1 MNTLKILIN
10 YNSRKKVFF
19 LILLL
24 TILSIFEAIGFAVL
38 MPLISMGLNFNNEYL
53 LGNENIVNQIFVHK
67 FKILDIKIVLNIYLA
82 FAFIFYFSK
91 FLYTL
96 MTVKLYSN
104 FLFDF
109 RNKITKIIFE
119 RFLKKEYLFHL
130 NSNSSELVRFTS
142 DEVKYYFDSV
152 VAPLILVITEIF
164 IISGLVIFS
173 FVVSPYLFITTLIFS
188 SICYL
193 IIKQIKNKLPL
204 LGKKRLEEDLKRHQI
219 LQQIFLAIKDIKIF
233 KKEDTYLEEIKGI
246 TNNLSKVDRQFFFT
260 ESLPRYIIEFLIV
273 LLFCS
278 LFYLALIKY
287 NIFVIDYIPILGIY
301 ILIIF
306 RLMPSFTRISR
317 SINAINY
324 SKKLE
329 DKIYDFI
336 NSSNQIDTN
345 KNDRYTFNELIEVNS
360 ISYSYPESKNVIKFK
375 KKFKIRKGTFN
386 CIVGS
391 SGSGKTTLIDI
402 LSGLL
407 IPNQSDIKIDGKNI
421 VNKPFFLNNKISFV
435 HQNFYLFNDTL
446 EKNITFMEKQGKS
459 NSQKIKELIKIC
471 ELDKLVNTLPEGINT
486 IIGESG
492 AKLSGGE
499 RQRISIARALYA
511 ESDIIF
517 FDEATNALDKDT
529 EQKLLKNLKEN
540 YHGKKTFIFV
550 LHKII
555 DKSFFDQVIELN

>member
-1 MNTLKILIN
+1 MKTLKILLN
-10 YNSRKKVFF
+10 HNSKKNLFF

-38 MPLISMGLNFNNEYL
+38 MPLISIGLNFNNEYL
-53 LGNENIVNQIFVHK
+53 LGNENIINQIFVNK
-67 FKILDIKIVLNIYLA
+67 FKILDIKVVLNIYLA
-82 FAFIFYFSK
+82 FVFIFYFSK
-91 FLYTL
+91 FLFTL
-96 MTVKLYSN
+96 MTIKLYSN
-104 FLFDF
+104 FLFNF

-119 RFLKKEYLFHL
+119 KFIKKNYLFHL

-164 IISGLVIFS
+164 IISGLIIFS

-188 SICYL
+188 FVSYL
-193 IIKQIKNKLPL
+193 IIKLIKNKLPS

-246 TNNLSKVDRQFFFT
+246 TNNLSKVDRQFFFI

-273 LLFCS
+273 FLFCS
-278 LFYLALIKY
+278 LFYLSLSKY
-287 NIFVIDYIPILGIY
+287 NLSIIDYIPILGIY

-329 DKIYDFI
+329 DKICEFI
-336 NSSNQIDTN
+336 NSSNQNDTTN
-345 KNDRYTFNELIEVNS
+345 NDNYTFNELIEVNNL
-360 ISYSYPESKNVIKFK
+360 SYSYPDSKNTLNFK
-375 KKFKIRKGTFN
+375 NKFKIKKGTFN

-407 IPNQSDIKIDGKNI
+407 IPTKSDIIIDGKNI
-421 VNKPFFLNNKISFV
+421 INKPFFFK
-435 HQNFYLFNDTL
+435 
-446 EKNITFMEKQGKS
+446 
-459 NSQKIKELIKIC
+459 
-471 ELDKLVNTLPEGINT
+471 
-486 IIGESG
+486 
-492 AKLSGGE
+492 
-499 RQRISIARALYA
+499 
-511 ESDIIF
+511 
-517 FDEATNALDKDT
+517 
-529 EQKLLKNLKEN
+529 
-540 YHGKKTFIFV
+540 
-550 LHKII
+550 
-555 DKSFFDQVIELN
+555 

>member
-1 MNTLKILIN
+1 MKTLKILLN
-10 YNSRKKVFF
+10 HNSKKNLFF

-38 MPLISMGLNFNNEYL
+38 MPLISIGLNFNNEYL
-53 LGNENIVNQIFVHK
+53 LGNENIINQIFVNK
-67 FKILDIKIVLNIYLA
+67 FKILDIKVVLNIYLA
-82 FAFIFYFSK
+82 FVFIFYFSK
-91 FLYTL
+91 FLFTL

-104 FLFDF
+104 FLFNF

-119 RFLKKEYLFHL
+119 KFIKKNYLFHL

-164 IISGLVIFS
+164 IITGLIIFS
-173 FVVSPYLFITTLIFS
+173 FFVSPYLFITTLIFS
-188 SICYL
+188 FVSYS
-193 IIKQIKNKLPL
+193 IIKLIKNKLPS

-246 TNNLSKVDRQFFFT
+246 TNNLSKVDRQFFFI

-273 LLFCS
+273 FLFCS
-278 LFYLALIKY
+278 LFYLSLSKY
-287 NIFVIDYIPILGIY
+287 NLSIIDYIPILGIY

-329 DKIYDFI
+329 DKICEFI
-336 NSSNQIDTN
+336 NSSNQNNTTN
-345 KNDRYTFNELIEVNS
+345 NNNYTFNELIEVNNL
-360 ISYSYPESKNVIKFK
+360 SYSYPDSKNTLNFK
-375 KKFKIRKGTFN
+375 NKFKIKKGTFN
-386 CIVGS
+386 CVVGS

-407 IPNQSDIKIDGKNI
+407 IPTKSDIIIDGKNI
-421 VNKPFFLNNKISFV
+421 INKPFFLNNKISFV
-435 HQNFYLFNDTL
+435 YQNFYLFNDTL
-446 EKNITFMEKQGKS
+446 KKNITFMEKKKTL
-459 NSQKIKELIKIC
+459 NNQKIMELIKIC
-471 ELDKLVNTLPEGINT
+471 ELDELINTLPEGLNT

-499 RQRISIARALYA
+499 RQRISIARALYS

-517 FDEATNALDKDT
+517 LDEATNALDKDT
-529 EQKLLKNLKEN
+529 EQKLLKNLKDN
-540 YHGKKTFIFV
+540 YHEKKTFIFV
-550 LHKII
+550 LHKIL
-555 DKSFFDQVIELN
+555 DKSIFDQIIELN